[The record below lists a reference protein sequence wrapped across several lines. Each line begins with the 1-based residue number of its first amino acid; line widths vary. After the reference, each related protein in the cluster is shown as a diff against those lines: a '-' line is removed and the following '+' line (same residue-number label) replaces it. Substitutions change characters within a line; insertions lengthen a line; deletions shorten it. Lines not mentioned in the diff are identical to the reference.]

1 MAIRRTLC
9 TQCDG
14 LLEIAEEAKSVACR
28 HCGTRVV
35 TEALDVGEYV
45 AMRRLATANHM
56 RITKKALVYASVR
69 ADVLEVEGF
78 LQGDGVGLA
87 GIKLG
92 KHARVKG
99 NLRGA
104 VLVLEPG
111 ASLSGEV
118 RIGLSEVPELEA
130 MRRLAEEAD
139 RTRAGV

>member
-1 MAIRRTLC
+1 MSIRRTLC

-35 TEALDVGEYV
+35 TEAMEIKEYM
-45 AMRRLATANHM
+45 AMRRIATANHM

-69 ADVLEVEGF
+69 ADVLEVDGF

-92 KHARVKG
+92 KNARVKG

-118 RIGLSEVPELEA
+118 RIGLSEVPELEVL
-130 MRRLAEEAD
+130 RHLAEDAA
-139 RTRAGV
+139 RARA

>member
-1 MAIRRTLC
+1 MSNRRTLC

-35 TEALDVGEYV
+35 TEPMEIKEYI
-45 AMRRLATANHM
+45 AMRRIATANHM
-56 RITKKALVYASVR
+56 RITKKGLVYASVR
-69 ADVLEVEGF
+69 ADVLEIEGF

-87 GIKLG
+87 GIRLG
-92 KHARVKG
+92 KNAKVKG

-111 ASLSGEV
+111 ASFSGEV
-118 RIGLSEVPELEA
+118 RIGLSEVPELETL
-130 MRRLAEEAD
+130 RKLAEETD
-139 RTRAGV
+139 RTRARV